1 MLMLNSNNKGMVQE
15 FNRLWDLFTSGAICA
30 RQLAALLEDNSVLS
44 THVKNDMLTW
54 AAQEEAL

>member
-15 FNRLWDLFTSGAICA
+15 FDRLWGLFTSGAICA
-30 RQLAALLEDNSVLS
+30 RQLAALLNDNRILS